1 MVNIHYLFQLYS
13 ASRPPH
19 PSPGVPQDMPAPLSL
34 PWVSKEGMP
43 KGASQEDLE
52 SEAEE
57 GAGLETHPIF
67 RLVRAS
73 STERWLNLT
82 I

>member
-1 MVNIHYLFQLYS
+1 
-13 ASRPPH
+13 
-19 PSPGVPQDMPAPLSL
+19 MPAPPSP

-43 KGASQEDLE
+43 KGASRRDMEP
-52 SEAEE
+52 EAEE
-57 GAGLETHPIF
+57 DAGLGTHPIF

-82 I
+82 IWVCMSR